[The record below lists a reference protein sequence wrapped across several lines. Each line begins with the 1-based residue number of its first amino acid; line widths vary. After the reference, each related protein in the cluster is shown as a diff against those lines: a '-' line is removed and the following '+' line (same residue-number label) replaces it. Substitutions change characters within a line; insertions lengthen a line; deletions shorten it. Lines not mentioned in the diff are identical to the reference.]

1 MLCLS
6 LSLSCRKKMNVWL
19 IPSSLST
26 TPTTLSTPHHHHHL
40 HLPIIPTKLSLHNT
54 LLATTLSFGL
64 FFSSIPSSSSAS
76 ALQPPPLPIPL
87 SPSSETCL
95 DVELRD
101 ITLPTAPEVVTNEGL
116 VQEAWQIVNDD
127 FLDTG
132 RHRWSQDTWQV
143 TSLFISLPIHL
154 KIFYFFFF
162 FILDQ
167 FINFYY
173 VDFGLQLVH
182 ITLPT

>member
-1 MLCLS
+1 MCF
-6 LSLSCRKKMNVWL
+6 SLSCRKKMNMWL

-26 TPTTLSTPHHHHHL
+26 TPTILSTPHLHHL
-40 HLPIIPTKLSLHNT
+40 HLPIIPPKLSFHNT

-64 FFSSIPSSSSAS
+64 FFSTFPSSAS
-76 ALQPPPLPIPL
+76 ALQSPPLPIPL
-87 SPSSETCL
+87 STSSETCR

-101 ITLPTAPEVVTNEGL
+101 ITVPTAPEVVTNEGL

-143 TSLFISLPIHL
+143 
-154 KIFYFFFF
+154 
-162 FILDQ
+162 
-167 FINFYY
+167 
-173 VDFGLQLVH
+173 
-182 ITLPT
+182 

>member
-1 MLCLS
+1 
-6 LSLSCRKKMNVWL
+6 MNVWL

-26 TPTTLSTPHHHHHL
+26 TPTALSTPHHHL

-54 LLATTLSFGL
+54 LLATTLSFG
-64 FFSSIPSSSSAS
+64 FFLSPFPSSAS
-76 ALQPPPLPIPL
+76 VLQPTPLPIPL
-87 SPSSETCL
+87 STSSETCR

-101 ITLPTAPEVVTNEGL
+101 ITVPTAPEVVTNEGL

-132 RHRWSQDTWQV
+132 RNRWSQDTWQV
-143 TSLFISLPIHL
+143 SSMFIHI
-154 KIFYFFFF
+154 KILIFFS

-167 FINFYY
+167 FMNFYY
-173 VDFGLQLVH
+173 LGFGL
-182 ITLPT
+182 